1 MYIPRPLFSS
11 AYAHLKAHAH
21 STNPSILL
29 LCALD
34 TDSLCAA
41 RILTHLLKQ
50 DYVPHKIHPVA
61 GYQELENVNEALVKG
76 NEELRF
82 VICLGLG
89 GLVDIAAFLDLNCG
103 RGGEEGEEGGR
114 AKVECWLVDGR
125 RPWNLYNVFG
135 VGGVKCF
142 DDGDIEEEL
151 PRIGF
156 GHTLLSYPSSKP
168 LASSPPPVHSHSP
181 PSSPSQ
187 QLPLP
192 PPPERPPPSAKL
204 LRRKLRRL
212 RAKHESTV
220 ASYYTQGTWYGEPIS
235 GLLYSLASDLGRE
248 DNDLLWLAIVGLSS
262 GEIIGRGITSGPPRK
277 AGGLGWVS
285 TTREDQIR
293 GVLRDEVRR
302 LNPPEAP
309 PPGSSNV
316 SGNSSSSL
324 QTTARSPSDTAIR
337 LSPEYRF
344 MLIRHWSLYDS
355 MLHSSFLGTK
365 LHIWSET
372 GRKRLHKLLAK
383 MGFSLSQCKQS
394 YTHMDMDLKRSLRER
409 LEKYAPLYG
418 LEGVVREGF
427 VRCWGFR
434 GCLSA
439 ADVAYVIGGLL
450 EMGRRG
456 SSSHTNS
463 GSAITPISSSAGK
476 APEALVDPD
485 PTNET
490 RKEEAR
496 ESESW
501 IANFWAAYDAL
512 EDIEA
517 LKTALPTAMDLT
529 RAILRTG
536 TALIE
541 KRQIRL
547 LRSFRLA
554 VVKEGPDVSTFAHP
568 SALSKLALWLGEA
581 ILEQEKEHRKKR
593 HLPLVV
599 ASLNERRGVYVVV
612 GTTLGS
618 RVDDEDA
625 TLEYRSGRNRFG
637 MAFQEVAQS
646 TNARIRIDAFEA
658 TVVEVKKEDL
668 AGFLEGLSLK
678 SVVE

>member
-1 MYIPRPLFSS
+1 MYIPRPLLSS

-50 DYVPHKIHPVA
+50 DYIPHKIHPVA
-61 GYQELENVNEALVKG
+61 GYQELENVNKTLIKG

-89 GLVDIAAFLDLNCG
+89 GLIDIAAFLDLT
-103 RGGEEGEEGGR
+103 GGEGER
-114 AKVECWLVDGR
+114 RRVECWLVDGR
-125 RPWNLYNVFG
+125 RPWNLCNVFG
-135 VGGVKCF
+135 AGG
-142 DDGDIEEEL
+142 GGEEGSSRESSPL
-151 PRIGF
+151 IHR
-156 GHTLLSYPSSKP
+156 HTLLSHPSSRA
-168 LASSPPPVHSHSP
+168 LASSPPPAHSHSP
-181 PSSPSQ
+181 TSSPSQ
-187 QLPLP
+187 RLPLP
-192 PPPERPPPSAKL
+192 PPEHPPPTAKF

-212 RAKHESTV
+212 RAKHESTITN
-220 ASYYTQGTWYGEPIS
+220 YYTQGTWYGEPIS

-302 LNPPEAP
+302 LNPPDAP
-309 PPGSSNV
+309 TPGSSTSLHAASYV
-316 SGNSSSSL
+316 SSSL

-450 EMGRRG
+450 EMGRKG
-456 SSSHTNS
+456 SNS
-463 GSAITPISSSAGK
+463 ANNISANTPISSSAAGK
-476 APEALVDPD
+476 APEAPVDPD
-485 PTNET
+485 PSDET

-517 LKTALPTAMDLT
+517 LKSALPTAMDLT

-541 KRQIRL
+541 KRQILL
-547 LRSFRLA
+547 LRAFRLA
-554 VVKEGPDVSTFAHP
+554 VVKEGPDVATFAHP
-568 SALSKLALWLGEA
+568 NALSKLALWLGEA
-581 ILEQEKEHRKKR
+581 ILEQEKEQRKTR

-612 GTTLGS
+612 GTALGS
-618 RVDDEDA
+618 RIDEDEDDA
-625 TLEYRSGRNRFG
+625 SMERRSGRNKFG
-637 MAFQEVAQS
+637 MAFQEVANS

-658 TVVEVKKEDL
+658 TVVEVRKEDL

-678 SVVE
+678 SVVG